1 MQTWIYL
8 AIATAG
14 FVMGLTF
21 KVPFVIAS
29 SIALTAAITAVAVFD
44 DWPILTAFGTV
55 GGALLALQTSYLLG
69 LTASSACHKLRLR
82 K

>member
-1 MQTWIYL
+1 MQTWIFL

-14 FVMGLTF
+14 FAMGLMF

-29 SIALTAAITAVAVFD
+29 SIALTAVITAVAVVE

-55 GGALLALQTSYLLG
+55 AGALLALQTSYLLG
-69 LTASSACHKLRLR
+69 LTASSACHKRRLR